1 MNDRSDADEVEDL
14 RLRLAV
20 AEETLRAIRAGEV
33 DALVVEKE
41 GSPAVFTLRDANE
54 PYRLLVEQMAQ
65 GALSVA
71 RDGLILYCNTSF
83 AKIVGRSREH
93 VVGTYLHSYLTPG
106 HQSDLAGLLEGSDY
120 QPREILLRN
129 AKSEGIEAYIASAP
143 LTVDGDEILCIAVSD
158 LSKQNLRLLHS
169 AIIEA
174 SADAIYALDEGLTV
188 RTWNSGAQKM
198 LGLAPEEAIGRNER
212 ELWPEITR
220 GELDL
225 LLQQVRRAHD
235 AVSVETARPREDG
248 SVAYMIYRITPLT
261 DPSGKPSGY
270 SVVAHDITERKRAE
284 KHRELLINEL
294 NHRVKN
300 TLAIVQG
307 IAHQSFKGA
316 DVPSD
321 ARKAFL
327 DRLSAH
333 AAAHNLLTQANWE
346 VVSLHALAHEIV
358 RAARPERE
366 RFLLQGPQILLQPK
380 QALTLGMALHE
391 LCTNAIKYGALSNE
405 SGCVAVEWSV
415 QEVPAQQLRLTWRER
430 NGPPVKPPQ
439 RRGFGTNMVE
449 QGLAKELAGKVTMD
463 FKPGGFVCTLE
474 CPLGMRGELVT

>member
-1 MNDRSDADEVEDL
+1 
-14 RLRLAV
+14 
-20 AEETLRAIRAGEV
+20 
-33 DALVVEKE
+33 
-41 GSPAVFTLRDANE
+41 
-54 PYRLLVEQMAQ
+54 
-65 GALSVA
+65 
-71 RDGLILYCNTSF
+71 
-83 AKIVGRSREH
+83 
-93 VVGTYLHSYLTPG
+93 
-106 HQSDLAGLLEGSDY
+106 
-120 QPREILLRN
+120 
-129 AKSEGIEAYIASAP
+129 
-143 LTVDGDEILCIAVSD
+143 
-158 LSKQNLRLLHS
+158 
-169 AIIEA
+169 
-174 SADAIYALDEGLTV
+174 
-188 RTWNSGAQKM
+188 
-198 LGLAPEEAIGRNER
+198 
-212 ELWPEITR
+212 
-220 GELDL
+220 
-225 LLQQVRRAHD
+225 
-235 AVSVETARPREDG
+235 
-248 SVAYMIYRITPLT
+248 MIYRITPLT